1 MANTRSQGVVLTR
14 LERPTGLARPGA
26 AVPDGRRVPPPPLEW
41 QPSLL
46 DACPD
51 TPRAVPDVSF
61 STVERVQLDDRTWVD
76 LARGWLAGA
85 DGLFA
90 ALLARAPWKAR
101 TVPMYGRIV
110 AEPRLSAWWGIGAAD
125 PVLPPEVADIAA
137 ALESRYGLAFDSVG
151 AALYRDGRDSVAPHS
166 DRIRDLLPDPMV
178 AIVSLGG
185 PRRFVMR
192 RKRDGRAAAAAR
204 HGWHADLASG
214 DLLVMSGTCQDGW
227 EHGVPKVALAAPRIS
242 LQLRPRAATER
253 PTRAT

>member
-1 MANTRSQGVVLTR
+1 VLD
-14 LERPTGLARPGA
+14 RPTGLARPGA
-26 AVPDGRRVPPPPLEW
+26 AVPDGLRVPAPTLEW

-46 DACPD
+46 DAFPEG
-51 TPRAVPDVSF
+51 PRIVPDASF
-61 STVERVQLDDRTWVD
+61 STVERVRLDARTWVD
-76 LARGWLAGA
+76 LARGWLGGA

-90 ALLARAPWKAR
+90 DLLARAPWKTR

-125 PVLPPEVADIAA
+125 PVLPPVVADIAA
-137 ALESRYGLAFDSVG
+137 ALERRYVLAFDSIG

-166 DRIRDLLPDPMV
+166 DRIRNLLPDPMV

-192 RKRDGRAAAAAR
+192 RKRAGDAAVGRR
-204 HGWHADLASG
+204 GWHADLASG

-227 EHGVPKVALAAPRIS
+227 EHGVPKVAVAAPRIS

-253 PTRAT
+253 PTRAW